1 MSLFP
6 PSTNCDYHG
15 AKVSAWYLVLA
26 GVIEIIPGCIHYF
39 LPDGGAGVIGGL
51 DLSIRGETIIA
62 LFAWVGSLQIPF
74 GLMLLII
81 GARYRTLVPL
91 GLLAVIM
98 ERALIS
104 YDGWFGKASFSGHH
118 PPAHYGSVVAVVLGL
133 VFLVLALRTQ
143 RKPS

>member
-6 PSTNCDYHG
+6 PSTNGDYHG

-26 GVIEIIPGCIHYF
+26 GVMEIIPGCIHYF
-39 LPDGGAGVIGGL
+39 FPDGGAGVIGGL
-51 DLSIRGETIIA
+51 DLSIRGETIVA

-81 GARYRTLVPL
+81 GVRYRTLVPL
-91 GLLAVIM
+91 GLLAVII
-98 ERALIS
+98 ERSLIS
-104 YDGWFGKASFSGHH
+104 HDGWFGKASFSGHH
-118 PPAHYGSVVAVVLGL
+118 PPAHYGSVVAVALGL

>member
-1 MSLFP
+1 MALFP
-6 PSTNCDYHG
+6 PSTNSDYHG
-15 AKVSAWYLVLA
+15 AKVSAWYLMLA
-26 GVIEIIPGCIHYF
+26 GVMEIIPGCIHYF
-39 LPDGGAGVIGGL
+39 LPDGGAGVVGGL
-51 DLSIRGETIIA
+51 DLSNRGEQIIA
-62 LFAWVGSLQIPF
+62 IFAWVGSMQIPF

-104 YDGWFGKASFSGHH
+104 YDGWLGKASFSGHH

-133 VFLVLALRTQ
+133 VFLVLALRAKRQ
-143 RKPS
+143 AN

>member
-91 GLLAVIM
+91 GLLAVII
-98 ERALIS
+98 ERSLIS

-143 RKPS
+143 RKTS